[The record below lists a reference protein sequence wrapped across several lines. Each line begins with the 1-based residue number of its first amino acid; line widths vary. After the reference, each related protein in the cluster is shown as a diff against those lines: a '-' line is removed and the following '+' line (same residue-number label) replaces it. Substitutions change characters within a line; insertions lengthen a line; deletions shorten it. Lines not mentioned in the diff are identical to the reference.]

1 MLKRL
6 RPTFL
11 AIPFVWLFFFL
22 ALNSAVGDSPTMD
35 EQNHLARGI
44 AFLKTGDPR
53 LSLEHPPLV
62 NSISA
67 SLLLTLPDL
76 RLPTDHPSWERAEGW
91 YEFADLLLWSYNA
104 DVTRMIFLARLPII
118 FLLLG
123 LGLLSY
129 HVARRFWGRWAA
141 LLAMV
146 LILFDPNLMA
156 NGRYSTTDLGGTFF
170 LFLAAYQLWRMW
182 TTPVWDVK
190 KLLFAALGMGLAF
203 GSKLSTLGFV
213 PIMAVMAVLPLY
225 GERSWRASGRR
236 LLQFL
241 TAGVLS
247 LPVLWAIFGFEWK
260 NFYFRDE
267 LFTFLNAYAGPMPTF
282 WAGVEQIARFSQ
294 GGRGAAFLMGEF
306 SNTGFPLYF
315 PTLFLSKTPLVLLV
329 MLVVTAVFLSRGAG
343 EQGSGG
349 AGERGSRGAGERLS
363 PYLPLSSSPLPLTS
377 PALFLLL
384 PALMF
389 FAIST
394 QSALNIGYR
403 HLLPMIPFLWVF
415 VSGIARDKCGGWR
428 CVMGAVG
435 AVILIITT
443 LSIHPH
449 YVSYFNILAGGPA
462 NGHNIAVDSN
472 VDWGQDLLRLQEWMA
487 ENEVKSVKLAWF
499 GSADPSYYGMSY
511 EPLPGIGRAE
521 FFPLWWD
528 VPFDP
533 IAPEAGVYA
542 ISVSNLKELPLRE
555 EEKTTFAY
563 FRNREPDARIGYSIF
578 IYEVGE

>member
-1 MLKRL
+1 MILNRL
-6 RPTFL
+6 RHTRPVFL
-11 AIPFVWLFFFL
+11 AIPLVWLFFFL

-35 EQNHLARGI
+35 EQNHIARGI

-53 LSLEHPPLV
+53 LSMEHPPLV

-76 RLPTDHPSWERAEGW
+76 RLPTDHPSWDRAEGW

-104 DVTRMIFLARLPII
+104 DVTRMVFLARLPII
-118 FLLLG
+118 FLMLG
-123 LGLLSY
+123 LGLLAY
-129 HVARRFWGRWAA
+129 EVARRFWGGWAA

-146 LILFDPNLMA
+146 LLLFDPNMLA

-170 LFLAAYQLWRMW
+170 LFLAAYLLWRMW
-182 TTPVWDVK
+182 TVPAWDVP
-190 KLLFAALGMGLAF
+190 KLLIAALGMGLAF

-225 GERSWRASGRR
+225 GAGGWKASGRR

-247 LPVLWAIFGFEWK
+247 LPILWVIFGFEWRP
-260 NFYFRDE
+260 FTFRDE
-267 LFTFLNAYAGPMPTF
+267 IFTFLNAYAGPMPTF
-282 WAGVEQIARFSQ
+282 WAGIEQIARFSQ

-306 SNTGFPLYF
+306 SDTGFPLYF

-329 MLVVTAVFLSRGAG
+329 MLVITAVFLGRGAG
-343 EQGSGG
+343 GQ
-349 AGERGSRGAGERLS
+349 RSRGEGKRS
-363 PYLPLSSSPLPLTS
+363 PSPALPLSSS
-377 PALFLLL
+377 LFLLL
-384 PALMF
+384 PALIY

-415 VSGIARDKCGGWR
+415 VSGIARDGGAKWGKM
-428 CVMGAVG
+428 MGGLTAVL
-435 AVILIITT
+435 LIITT

-449 YVSYFNILAGGPA
+449 YVSYFNVAAGGAA

-487 ENEVKSVKLAWF
+487 ENEVPSVKLAWF
-499 GSADPSYYGMSY
+499 GSADPSYYAINY

-542 ISVSNLKELPLRE
+542 ISVSNLKELPLRV

-578 IYEVGE
+578 IYEVDE